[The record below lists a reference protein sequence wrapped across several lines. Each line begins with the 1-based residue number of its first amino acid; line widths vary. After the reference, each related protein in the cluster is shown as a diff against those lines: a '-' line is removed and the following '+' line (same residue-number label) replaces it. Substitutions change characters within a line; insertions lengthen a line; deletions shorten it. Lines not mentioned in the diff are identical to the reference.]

1 MSKFDKLC
9 ESEFE
14 RFQTGGFMIGDRIR
28 FKKDALSHTYV
39 SSRAQSFIDIIKAC
53 MDPSFDLNLRIG
65 SIKSVY
71 PTSGTGMSFG
81 DGGVSAPPD
90 GVFFDIY
97 IEYAPGLY
105 RNPMTVPLEIIE
117 PLDDGINTGP
127 VPDGIRRKNKI
138 HGPEAVKANSS
149 INAEIN
155 LTTQNTKLPGA
166 NKWDDTQP
174 GGGNFKPKR

>member
-9 ESEFE
+9 ESEYE
-14 RFQTGGFMIGDRIR
+14 RFQSGGWMIGDRVR
-28 FKKDALSHTYV
+28 FKKNALSHNYI
-39 SSRAQSFIDIIKAC
+39 SSRAQSYIDVVKAC

-65 SIKSVY
+65 AIKSIY
-71 PTSGTGMSFG
+71 PTSSTGQNFG
-81 DGGVSAPPD
+81 GGVSAPPD
-90 GVFFDIY
+90 GMFLDIY

-105 RNPMTVPLEIIE
+105 RNPMTVPCEIVE

-138 HGPEAVKANSS
+138 HGPEEISANSS
-149 INAEIN
+149 IKADVN
-155 LTTQNTKLPGA
+155 LKNQNVKLPGA

>member
-14 RFQTGGFMIGDRIR
+14 RFQSGGFMIGDRIR
-28 FKKDALSHTYV
+28 FKKDALSNPYI
-39 SSRAQSFIDIIKAC
+39 SSRAQSYLDIVKAC

-65 SIKSVY
+65 AIKSIY
-71 PTSGTGMSFG
+71 PTSSTGSSYG
-81 DGGVSAPPD
+81 GGVSAPPD
-90 GVFFDIY
+90 GIFFDIY

-105 RNPMTVPLEIIE
+105 RNPMTVPFEVIE
-117 PLDDGINTGP
+117 LMDDGINRGP
-127 VPDGIRRKNKI
+127 VPDSVRRKNKI
-138 HGPEAVKANSS
+138 HGPEEVDANSS

-155 LTTQNTKLPGA
+155 LKNQNTKLPGA

-174 GGGNFKPKR
+174 GGGNFKPKK